1 MSVSNAYVVGYGMID
16 ALGNTPTQCF
26 NNMVNDYDPIQKL
39 NCMGDHKIQY
49 GIPCH
54 HDTLLPEGFA
64 PRKLKTMTRAQ
75 ELALH
80 ATEQA
85 LQHSKLPHSSNVAV
99 IISSCSNDVEA
110 LDANYQKLKDNKRVN
125 PFTIVNRIPDMIV
138 GHICTH
144 YQFHGA
150 SLALQASCATGMYSI
165 DYAMRILDEYDYV
178 IVGGSDAGV
187 FEMALKY
194 FSSIGALGN
203 HNTPFDEDRE
213 GFVMGEGAGVMILQ
227 SGEKVQEYGSK
238 VHARLFPVGTATD
251 AFDLTSPATDGR
263 GAKIAMNKALSKVK
277 TGKID
282 MVSAHA
288 TSTPAGDQVEY
299 ETITNQFGSIPIYAP
314 KSKIGHTLSAASILE
329 CIYSIESMK
338 NRVIPRCFN
347 LTNASYDKTNS
358 LVRTPVELPGIDT
371 LRTLNNSFGFGG
383 KCASQVI
390 EVSWFYP

>member
-1 MSVSNAYVVGYGMID
+1 
-16 ALGNTPTQCF
+16 
-26 NNMVNDYDPIQKL
+26 
-39 NCMGDHKIQY
+39 
-49 GIPCH
+49 
-54 HDTLLPEGFA
+54 
-64 PRKLKTMTRAQ
+64 MTRAQ

-85 LQHSKLPHSSNVAV
+85 LKHSNLPHSSNVAV
-99 IISSCSNDVEA
+99 IMSSCSNDVET
-110 LDANYQKLKDNKRVN
+110 LDPNFQRLKDNKRVN
-125 PFTIVNRIPDMIV
+125 PFTIVNRIPDMIA
-138 GHICTH
+138 GQICTY

-150 SLALQASCATGMYSI
+150 SVALQASCATGMYSI

-203 HNTPFDEDRE
+203 RNMPFDEERE

-227 SGEKVQEYGSK
+227 SMEKVQEYGSK
-238 VHARLFPVGTATD
+238 IHAKLFPVGAATD
-251 AFDLTSPATDGR
+251 GFDLTSPATDGR
-263 GAKIAMNKALSKVK
+263 GAKIAMNKAISKLPTK
-277 TGKID
+277 KID

-288 TSTPAGDQVEY
+288 TSTPVGDIIEY
-299 ETITNQFGSIPIYAP
+299 QTIIDKFGDIPIYAP
-314 KSKIGHTLSAASILE
+314 KSKIGHTLGASGILE

-338 NRVIPRCFN
+338 RRIIPRCFN
-347 LTNASYDKTNS
+347 LHKASYDLTNS
-358 LVRTPVELPGIDT
+358 LVRASVPLSGKIDT
-371 LRTLNNSFGFGG
+371 LRTMNNSFGFGG

>member
-1 MSVSNAYVVGYGMID
+1 MID
-16 ALGNTPTQCF
+16 ALGSHPSQCF
-26 NNMVNDYDPIQKL
+26 EGLIDHKDYAMKL
-39 NCMGDHKIQY
+39 DFMGDHKIQY

-54 HDTLLPEGFA
+54 HDTVLPEGFA
-64 PRKLKTMTRAQ
+64 PKKLKTMTRAQ
-75 ELALH
+75 ELAIH
-80 ATEQA
+80 AVDQA
-85 LQHSKLPHSSNVAV
+85 LKHSNLPHSSNVAV
-99 IISSCSNDVEA
+99 IISSCSNDVES
-110 LDANYQKLKDNKRVN
+110 LDANFQRLKDNKRVN
-125 PFTIVNRIPDMIV
+125 PFTVVNRIPDMIV
-138 GHICTH
+138 GHICTQ

-203 HNTPFDEDRE
+203 RNMPFDEERE

-227 SGEKVQEYGSK
+227 SMEKVQEYGSK
-238 VHARLFPVGTATD
+238 IHAKLFPVGAATD
-251 AFDLTSPATDGR
+251 GFDLTSPASDGR
-263 GAKIAMNKALSKVK
+263 GAKIAMNKAVSKLPTK
-277 TGKID
+277 KID

-288 TSTPAGDQVEY
+288 TSTPVGDIIEY
-299 ETITNQFGSIPIYAP
+299 QTIIDKFGDIPIYAP
-314 KSKIGHTLSAASILE
+314 KSKIGHTLGASGILE

-338 NRVIPRCFN
+338 RRIIPRCFN
-347 LTNASYDKTNS
+347 LHKASYDLTNS
-358 LVRTPVELPGIDT
+358 LVRASVPLSGKIDT
-371 LRTLNNSFGFGG
+371 LRTMNNSFGFGG